1 MTDRLSKR
9 VFDHKKHQTIKIL
22 ICFPSLNRKKLAK
35 ISELSSNTLDYAGKK
50 IRKLKNAV
58 LDSYNFQNVDF
69 FQKNIFFETFWNKYA
84 EIVPWNLLFIMNVPV
99 MYKYSSQLVLK
110 IFAENQVQGLKMSK
124 NSNPHNT

>member
-1 MTDRLSKR
+1 VSSTRKPSTQTFIISPFHFHGVTTIEATKVTDRLSKR

-69 FQKNIFFETFWNKYA
+69 FQKNIFFETF
-84 EIVPWNLLFIMNVPV
+84 
-99 MYKYSSQLVLK
+99 
-110 IFAENQVQGLKMSK
+110 
-124 NSNPHNT
+124 